1 MADGGHTFVKKTFG
15 KPTYCHHC
23 SDLIWGIIQ
32 IGYIC
37 EVCNFV
43 IHDRCVS
50 NVVTPCSGI
59 APCIIKNPVA
69 HCWSEPTHHKKK
81 FCTVCRRR
89 LDDSPAVHCLI
100 CEYFA
105 HLECQDFAVPDCT
118 ENATY
123 VPGKEL
129 QSVKHQHHWRE
140 GNLPP
145 TSKCAYCKKTC
156 WSSECLTG
164 YRCEWCGMTTHGG
177 CRMYLPTECS
187 FGVLQP
193 IYLPPHSV
201 SIPRTEVP
209 IEAIIGVQVKSKT
222 VLVRDY
228 SCPDLRTID
237 CHASNTSV
245 NSMAANE
252 GNTAKSIE
260 EANNTPELSL
270 REILFIERQRREI
283 SKQNFLLS
291 SSPRSITPSSIST
304 APTSPLPLPTLY
316 SQFSHFPH
324 LVDDQTSPN
333 SENEDGDEQ
342 CKHSDIS
349 VCHDLNEDS
358 VMQITSAATW
368 SQKLGCSIEKSPST
382 PSSLHLLYTNF
393 LRRVQPIPRKHL
405 SSNTDDEE
413 EDVGVCDISGGDI
426 SDEYDR
432 CDVMLHEQDL
442 TDAGD
447 QSPIGKNLSAGGV
460 TGDSVEAVAKSGIER
475 QRKNLCETSDTGGNL
490 TTTDD
495 IDNDSSMNL
504 ISNLSFNS
512 SNSNASIENRY
523 KLSDKRKHAQNVPL
537 AVSNPEVRP
546 IVETDTLVTHAP
558 ATQKSSKR
566 GWHGKSSKTV
576 TLLKSKT
583 HNLNP
588 FKGTPATGGSLSCSP
603 NSSDCSSHSPL
614 STDRFNAQPS
624 AVSRS
629 KSFQEPGV
637 KQYARQKKYTRLF
650 RRRSKKRSSEQGAT
664 DTKTSKSVR
673 SLDTTRQSIEITIQD
688 EDGNYQPYND
698 DYFTLK
704 DVGSGLMRRVC
715 TDDDGDFEEDFD
727 DDLVRHIEIESHT
740 QTRSSGAS
748 SPATFHRYL
757 DDRPYSGASDDAA
770 GGDISDG
777 GSSRSRSR
785 TSDNEEHVF
794 GRLLRRMQC
803 LSLGWRKQR
812 YYKRRARSISE
823 EFSSGDTP
831 RFKDEESVTK
841 TDAMHASA
849 VSGGSGTSSHYR
861 PESTSH
867 KSEKSDKD
875 KTKKEKES
883 EEKDIEMIKVFDGNN
898 SVRRQLY
905 RVITVPRTYTLEQLL
920 TTALRAFHITRD
932 PSAFYMTDLYAPS
945 GMEDAPLQDP
955 TPIINLTHLEGKRPA
970 IYLRFHDKD
979 KGYVRVYPG
988 KLQCSLEDPFV
999 SVPVE
1004 NTTIIK
1010 DLIRD
1015 ALDRFGLQDNQIQ
1028 DYRCSEVLL
1037 DRGVTERILSWNE
1050 RPWDI
1055 MKQLGKDSIRQM
1067 ELMRF
1072 YMQHKQDPH
1081 GPNIALFVGNL
1092 PPGLSQRN
1100 YEQTLNKYVTDD
1112 NKFTSIGPIYYE
1124 YGSVVLSFED
1134 AQKAVRAFYNL
1145 RETIIEDKKLLV
1157 MLLPNI
1163 EPSMVPPDVR
1173 PLLVFV
1179 NVKSGGCQGLE
1190 LISSFRKL
1198 LNPYQVF
1205 DLDNGGPLPGLY
1217 VFRQIANYKILVCG
1231 GDGTIGWVLQCLDNV
1246 GQDSECSSPPCA
1258 IVPLGTGND
1267 LARVLCWGSG
1277 YTGGEDPLNLLRDV
1291 IEAEEIRLDRWTVVF
1306 HPEDKPEEPALKAP
1320 SNTTGGGAQN
1330 EDNSQIFVMNNYFG
1344 IGIDADLCLDFHNAR
1359 EENPNKFNSRLH
1371 NKGYY
1376 VKMGLRKIVGR
1387 KTVKDL
1393 HKELKLEVDGKVVE
1407 LPPVEGIIIL
1417 NILSW
1422 GSGANPWGPD
1432 KDDHFSSPNHYDGW
1446 LEIVGVTGVV
1456 HLGQI
1461 QSGIRTAMR
1470 IAQGAHIKIHLYSD
1484 MPVQV
1489 DGEPWVQSPGDVV
1502 VLKSAL
1508 KATMLKKIRGKR
1520 RLTEPHISPAVLA
1533 SSLSASATA
1542 SAAAAQG
1549 ANQINICGSAGSGLG
1564 LGQTGSASE
1573 NGDRDR
1579 EPTIGT

>member
-43 IHDRCVS
+43 IHDRCLS

-105 HLECQDFAVPDCT
+105 HIECQDFAVPDCT

-177 CRMYLPTECS
+177 CRTYLTTECN
-187 FGVLQP
+187 FGILQP

-222 VLVRDY
+222 TLVRDY
-228 SCPDLRTID
+228 SCPDLGTIK
-237 CHASNTSV
+237 CLVSTPSV
-245 NSMAANE
+245 DSLNDNGDNKANDFDE
-252 GNTAKSIE
+252 RNNAK
-260 EANNTPELSL
+260 ELTL
-270 REILFIERQRREI
+270 REILAVERQRREK
-283 SKQNFLLS
+283 SKRNFLLS
-291 SSPRSITPSSIST
+291 SSTPLITSYSIS
-304 APTSPLPLPTLY
+304 P
-316 SQFSHFPH
+316 
-324 LVDDQTSPN
+324 
-333 SENEDGDEQ
+333 
-342 CKHSDIS
+342 
-349 VCHDLNEDS
+349 
-358 VMQITSAATW
+358 AATL
-368 SQKLGCSIEKSPST
+368 STAGRLTASDKTATDSEQENGDDTENKSEQVKPVKSLGASNEIRVIKTTIETKLKQELKCNIEKSPSIT
-382 PSSLHLLYTNF
+382 SSLHLLYPNF
-393 LRRVQPIPRKHL
+393 LRRTQSSTHKHL
-405 SSNTDDEE
+405 YNNTDDDE
-413 EDVGVCDISGGDI
+413 EDIGVCDVSGEDI
-426 SDEYDR
+426 SDEW
-432 CDVMLHEQDL
+432 EQREIKSVDEDFIKHRQAAKFMENDFHDKDK
-442 TDAGD
+442 TETRKSPRHD
-447 QSPIGKNLSAGGV
+447 QC
-460 TGDSVEAVAKSGIER
+460 
-475 QRKNLCETSDTGGNL
+475 LCETSDTCEDV
-490 TTTDD
+490 TTLDD
-495 IDNDSSMNL
+495 IEKESRLNQIFKINCS
-504 ISNLSFNS
+504 S
-512 SNSNASIENRY
+512 SNSVTTLDDRFTTR
-523 KLSDKRKHAQNVPL
+523 RKHENAHSVQFTSPQKFVTNVPL
-537 AVSNPEVRP
+537 DSKDGKSNTHEKLPETAASLKAKTYNLIPFRGV
-546 IVETDTLVTHAP
+546 
-558 ATQKSSKR
+558 SSK
-566 GWHGKSSKTV
+566 GE
-576 TLLKSKT
+576 
-583 HNLNP
+583 
-588 FKGTPATGGSLSCSP
+588 SLSCSP
-603 NSSDCSSHSPL
+603 NSSDCSSYS
-614 STDRFNAQPS
+614 S
-624 AVSRS
+624 ATVDPTKICVLEVNRS
-629 KSFQEPGV
+629 KSFQEPEV
-637 KQYARQKKYTRLF
+637 SYCSRKKKYTRLF
-650 RRRSKKRSSEQGAT
+650 RRRSKKHFGDTGQTSSESTKNAHCKNSTMQG
-664 DTKTSKSVR
+664 
-673 SLDTTRQSIEITIQD
+673 IEITIQD
-688 EDGNYQPYND
+688 EDGNYQQYDD

-704 DVGSGLMRRVC
+704 DVRSGRKRREH
-715 TDDDGDFEEDFD
+715 TDGDDEYEEEFEDDF
-727 DDLVRHIEIESHT
+727 VPT
-740 QTRSSGAS
+740 QTHSSEGS
-748 SPATFHRYL
+748 SPTNSHQPL
-757 DDRPYSGASDDAA
+757 SDRPYSCISDDAA
-770 GGDISDG
+770 GGYISDG
-777 GSSRSRSR
+777 GSSRSRI
-785 TSDNEEHVF
+785 SDYDEHVF
-794 GRLLRRMQC
+794 GRLLRRMQGI
-803 LSLGWRKQR
+803 SLKWRKQR

-823 EFSSGDTP
+823 EFSSGDAP
-831 RFKDEESVTK
+831 RFKDEEPLK
-841 TDAMHASA
+841 IDAMHVSA

-861 PESTSH
+861 PESSSH

-898 SVRRQLY
+898 SFRRQLY
-905 RVITVPRTYTLEQLL
+905 RVISVSRTYTLEQLL
-920 TTALRAFHITRD
+920 TTALRAFHITRE
-932 PSAFYMTDLYAPS
+932 SSSFYLTDLYAPS
-945 GMEDAPLQDP
+945 GMEDTPLQDP
-955 TPIINLTHLEGKRPA
+955 TPVMNLTHLEGKRPA
-970 IYLRFHDKD
+970 IYLRFLD
-979 KGYVRVYPG
+979 KGKGHVRVYPG
-988 KLQCSLEDPFV
+988 KLQCSLEEPYV
-999 SVPVE
+999 NVPVE
-1004 NTTIIK
+1004 NTTVIK

-1015 ALDRFGLQDNQIQ
+1015 ALDKFGFHDNQMQ

-1037 DRGVTERILSWNE
+1037 DRGVTERILAWNE

-1055 MKQLGKDSIRQM
+1055 IKQLGKESIRQM

-1072 YMQHKQDPH
+1072 YLQHKQDPH

-1100 YEQTLNKYVTDD
+1100 YEQILNKYVTDE
-1112 NKFTSIGPIYYE
+1112 NKFNSIGPIYYE
-1124 YGSVVLSFED
+1124 YGSVVLTFED

-1173 PLLVFV
+1173 PLLIFV

-1320 SNTTGGGAQN
+1320 SNTTGKKKKAHQAHLSQQTNQHQLPAITSTEISGGGAQN

-1393 HKELKLEVDGKVVE
+1393 HKELKLEVDGKVVD

-1432 KDDHFSSPNHYDGW
+1432 KDDNFSTPNHYDGV

-1470 IAQGAHIKIHLYSD
+1470 IAQGGHIKIHLYSD

-1508 KATMLKKIRGKR
+1508 KATMLKKNKSKMKR
-1520 RLTEPHISPAVLA
+1520 RNTEPTMTIAGTPAPHLSLVPVTVLA
-1533 SSLSASATA
+1533 TTSDS
-1542 SAAAAQG
+1542 
-1549 ANQINICGSAGSGLG
+1549 N
-1564 LGQTGSASE
+1564 TGDTNTE
-1573 NGDRDR
+1573 NVTNNTDF
-1579 EPTIGT
+1579 